1 MRSRNASPALNNRSV
16 LASGRCRTI
25 HTPMPPQIANSSP
38 ETISWSPS
46 MNQYDAARRP
56 GEIYCVAEWSSM
68 NCSLHY
74 KLQSVKFYFAVTS
87 ESPSSVR
94 HGWHVGC
101 YRKIELD
108 GLQFVVQ

>member
-1 MRSRNASPALNNRSV
+1 
-16 LASGRCRTI
+16 
-25 HTPMPPQIANSSP
+25 
-38 ETISWSPS
+38 

-68 NCSLHY
+68 NCSSHY

-94 HGWHVGC
+94 HGWHVGARPGVRRRPPGLLVVFSGQGL
-101 YRKIELD
+101 RKRTKELD
-108 GLQFVVQ
+108 RRRNP